1 METKEQTDITDV
13 CIPSK
18 EKLTI
23 KADASTLLVWL
34 VLISAFSIGFYAAI
48 NSNKTLWAVVCGI
61 VLLLLVVGYWYY
73 VTNAKVQITYLAGS
87 ETHVSDTGCTL
98 NLEKETLREATREAL
113 FSAIRDYRDNSMA
126 WGAGYLAGTTGMGS
140 METDPF
146 KAKAEYLQSLLDK
159 RAYAHEKKGN

>member
-1 METKEQTDITDV
+1 MDTIDV
-13 CIPSK
+13 YIPSK

-23 KADASTLLVWL
+23 KADASTLLVWM
-34 VLISAFSIGFYAAI
+34 VLIVAFSIGLYAAI
-48 NSNKTLWAVVCGI
+48 NSNRPLWAVVCGI

-73 VTNAKVQITYLAGS
+73 VTRARLQITYLAGT
-87 ETHVSDTGCTL
+87 ETHISDTGCTL
-98 NLEKETLREATREAL
+98 NLESETIREATREAL

-146 KAKAEYLQSLLDK
+146 KAKAEYLQSLLNK
-159 RAYAHEKKGN
+159 RAYANEKKGN